1 MSALQKPKQ
10 APIVHWQPGMKIE
23 AGIYLDMPE
32 EIYFAQHGVSVSG
45 LKEFAR
51 APARYKY
58 GQRQGT
64 TAQAI
69 GKLWHTALL
78 EPHELDNRFMPTAC
92 ERRGTKAW
100 DRELMIAGDRELIK
114 EADWDVMQ
122 AMRTSIVNQ
131 GGPLLDVIN
140 FPSKIVEASFFW
152 TDWPT
157 GIHCRG
163 RADIAILEHGIAG
176 DVKSCQD
183 ADEDFKFAVRDF
195 LYHWQAAFYKRGL
208 RTLGYP
214 IEDFVFF
221 AIEKTKPYLYRPWIM
236 PQEAVRRAENR
247 IIELLPKFKMCL
259 ETGEWPGYPS
269 DITVLPYPDSWLD
282 YE

>member
-1 MSALQKPKQ
+1 MSEIAQQKR
-10 APIVHWQPGMKIE
+10 APIVQWQPGTKIE
-23 AGIYLDMPE
+23 AGIYLGMPE
-32 EIYFAQHGVSVSG
+32 EIYFAHHAVSVSG

-51 APARYKY
+51 APARFKY
-58 GQRQGT
+58 GQRQT
-64 TAQAI
+64 TPSQSI

-78 EPHELDNRFMPTAC
+78 EPSELKERFAPTTC
-92 ERRGTKAW
+92 ERRGTNEWK
-100 DRELMIAGDRELIK
+100 REQIIAGDRELIK
-114 EADWDVMQ
+114 QDSWGEME
-122 AMRTSIVNQ
+122 AMRASIESQ
-131 GGPLLDVIN
+131 GGPLLDVLN
-140 FPSKIVEASFFW
+140 FPEKIVEASFFW

-163 RADIAILEHGIAG
+163 RADVSILEHGFTG

-183 ADEDFKFAVRDF
+183 ADEDFKFAVRDY

-221 AIEKTKPYLYRPWIM
+221 AIEKTRPYLYRPWIM
-236 PQEAVRRAENR
+236 PQEAVRRAENK
-247 IIELLPKFKMCL
+247 IIDLLPKFKMCL

-269 DITVLPYPDSWLD
+269 DIAVLPYPDSWLD